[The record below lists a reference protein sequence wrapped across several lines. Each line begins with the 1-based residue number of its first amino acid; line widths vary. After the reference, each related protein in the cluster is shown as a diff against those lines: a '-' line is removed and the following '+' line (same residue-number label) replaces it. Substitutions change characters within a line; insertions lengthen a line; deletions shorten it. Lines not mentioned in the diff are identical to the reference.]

1 MLYKKYHRNYIRQFK
16 KGAKIIYKNSLQYE
30 VVEIVIKEP
39 FIVENKV
46 IGIGCN
52 MNLHRLISP
61 NGKLEQHI
69 INVIQKKYHRN
80 FVKQFKK
87 GVKIKSND
95 LLYEDTIVR
104 EPFIFWDGVIC
115 VECEK
120 SRHRLIPFYDG
131 KLNIGVYVV

>member
-16 KGAKIIYKNSLQYE
+16 KGAKVTYKNNSQYE
-30 VVEIVIKEP
+30 VVEIVIK
-39 FIVENKV
+39 
-46 IGIGCN
+46 
-52 MNLHRLISP
+52 
-61 NGKLEQHI
+61 
-69 INVIQKKYHRN
+69 
-80 FVKQFKK
+80 
-87 GVKIKSND
+87 
-95 LLYEDTIVR
+95 